1 MDFLV
6 FMAMIYV
13 NVIYTT
19 NYHTKNPLN
28 LFERIKNKVGMRYII
43 STIKPLLPTLTL
55 PPITKKKPP
64 QTVSL
69 RRPLTN

>member
-6 FMAMIYV
+6 FMAMIHV

-19 NYHTKNPLN
+19 NYHKKNPLN
-28 LFERIKNKVGMRYII
+28 LIQRIKNKVGMRYII
-43 STIKPLLPTLTL
+43 STIKQLLPTLTL
-55 PPITKKKPP
+55 PPTKKKPP